1 MALAH
6 FYPDRGDGV
15 VRSRLLALVAGG
27 HTATSLKW
35 AVPNNEAKRP
45 IEESADNNKATE
57 EGGAGKSGGA
67 RVDDAKAGAN

>member
-1 MALAH
+1 
-6 FYPDRGDGV
+6 

-45 IEESADNNKATE
+45 IEESADNNTE
-57 EGGAGKSGGA
+57 GYDEVESGLLKLCL
-67 RVDDAKAGAN
+67 RQLQVDFVPLDR